1 MNQIA
6 EKISN
11 AGGKLYEVGGCVRDK
26 ILGIPPKDFDY
37 CVTGLDVQEFMNLFP
52 QANVRGKDFPVFDL
66 IGSEFALARTERK
79 ISNGHKGFS
88 ISTDKTIS
96 IEDDLRRRDITI
108 NSMAFD
114 VLEKKLIDPYGGK
127 KDCENKLVRATSE
140 AFCEDPLRVYRAAR
154 FAAKFNFT
162 VEPHTL
168 ELMKSLREELPTLSV
183 ERVFEELRK
192 AISESKPSTFFY
204 VLKDA
209 NCLDIHFKEIAD
221 LINVKQPI
229 EYHPEG
235 DAFIHTME
243 VLDRCALLSQNEI
256 FRFSALV
263 HDLGKAKTPKE
274 NWPHH
279 YEHEELGVECI
290 KNLCNRLK
298 LPTSWKK
305 AGITSS
311 REHMRAGNFSKMKA
325 STKVDF
331 LERISKTILGLEGL
345 EIIANSDTKREE
357 NIQFADLG
365 KKMLEN
371 INAKTLNIEN
381 EDFKVIKEKVR
392 AKRIA
397 WLTFFTKMLQ

>member
-1 MNQIA
+1 MHQIA

-26 ILGIPPKDFDY
+26 ILGIQPKDFDY
-37 CVTGLDVQEFMNLFP
+37 CVTGLDVQEFIRLFP
-52 QANVRGKDFPVFDL
+52 QANIRGKDFPVFDL
-66 IGSEFALARTERK
+66 NGSEFALARIERK

-88 ISTDKTIS
+88 ISTDKTIC
-96 IEDDLRRRDITI
+96 IEDDLLRRDITI

-114 VLEKKLIDPYGGK
+114 VLEKKLIDPFGGK
-127 KDCENKLVRATSE
+127 KDCKNKIIRATSD
-140 AFCEDPLRVYRAAR
+140 AFKEDPLRVYRAAR
-154 FAAKFNFT
+154 FATRFNFT

-168 ELMKSLREELPTLSV
+168 ELMKSLSKELSTLSV

-192 AISESKPSTFFY
+192 VLLENKPSTFFY

-221 LINVKQPI
+221 LINVEQPI

-235 DAFIHTME
+235 DAFVHTME

-256 FRFSALV
+256 IRFSALV

-290 KNLCNRLK
+290 RIFCNRLK

-311 REHMRAGNFSKMKA
+311 KEHMRAGNFSKMKP

-345 EIIANSDTKREE
+345 EIIANSDAERKEK
-357 NIQFADLG
+357 IQFAELG
-365 KKMLEN
+365 KKMLKN

-381 EDFKVIKEKVR
+381 EDFKIIKEKVR
-392 AKRIA
+392 AKRIE
-397 WLTFFTKMLQ
+397 WLTFFQKMLQ